1 MIKTKLN
8 LDYVLFAVATLFFPH
23 AVHAVEEPL
32 FELGVGPGG
41 LVLPDYRGAAEE
53 RGYFIPVIYPIYRGK
68 IFQLDDEGIHGLLY
82 KWPRAKL
89 DFSGDGSFPVD
100 SDRID
105 IREDMPDLDPTFQLG
120 PSLEITL
127 WESDNARQE
136 LIFNAALRG
145 VFAVNSGIEHIGFT
159 FSPHVTYYRHM
170 LPWLDRSW
178 RLGLSGG
185 LEFGDNEL
193 HDYYYSVDQQFV
205 RADRPLFDADA
216 GYAGT
221 RFTVSFQSITK
232 KNWISLFARYDY
244 IDGADFEDSPLVLK
258 NGSLTAGVV
267 FTWFLWKSKKTA
279 DVERF

>member
-1 MIKTKLN
+1 M
-8 LDYVLFAVATLFFPH
+8 LFYSH
-23 AVHAVEEPL
+23 ACFAEEEPL
-32 FELGVGPGG
+32 FELGLGPGA
-41 LVLPDYRGAAEE
+41 LVLPDYRGAKEE

-68 IFQLDDEGIHGLLY
+68 IFQLDDEGLHGLLY

-89 DFSGDGSFPVD
+89 DFSADGSVPVD

-127 WESDNARQE
+127 WDEARARQE
-136 LIFNAALRG
+136 FIFNAALKG

-170 LPWLDRSW
+170 PWLGRSW

-185 LEFGDNEL
+185 LEFSDNEY
-193 HDYYYSVDQQFV
+193 HDYYYTVEPEFV
-205 RADRPLFDADA
+205 RPDRPLYDADA

-221 RFTVSFQSITK
+221 RFTVSFQSINE

-267 FTWFLWKSKKTA
+267 FTWFLWKSKKMV
-279 DVERF
+279 DVEPF